1 MIHSQFDREGIKSM
15 DYGDWGF
22 SQNFGQ
28 DIRSHPAHGSAH
40 LAPMIL
46 PKATNNLAKRNVRRY
61 DVGTK
66 PFLLS
71 SKRNLEC
78 NLFCWLR
85 LTSCIAGWARI
96 ELDVHPNWGVKMIC
110 STTWMGYMANRW
122 HRWSSEYISIYSAEL
137 ARDPN
142 HPRVPRVPQFGTNLP
157 FLLVGSCFTSLITV
171 GSDGFLFSN
180 RTWPWQVE
188 QHCLVS
194 PKVLYPSRSSI
205 AKSPFI
211 YIYII

>member
-1 MIHSQFDREGIKSM
+1 MI
-15 DYGDWGF
+15 
-22 SQNFGQ
+22 
-28 DIRSHPAHGSAH
+28 P
-40 LAPMIL
+40 
-46 PKATNNLAKRNVRRY
+46 PKATNNLAKRNVRRGNKAVFTQQQKKSGMQLVLLIAAY
-61 DVGTK
+61 ILHRWLLGQESSLMSIQIEVLKWSAPQHGWATWPTVG
-66 PFLLS
+66 
-71 SKRNLEC
+71 
-78 NLFCWLR
+78 
-85 LTSCIAGWARI
+85 IAGQVNI
-96 ELDVHPNWGVKMIC
+96 
-110 STTWMGYMANRW
+110 
-122 HRWSSEYISIYSAEL
+122 YIYIYPFIYSAEL

-188 QHCLVS
+188 QHCHVS

-211 YIYII
+211 YIYIIRLDGTFLWFAV

>member
-1 MIHSQFDREGIKSM
+1 
-15 DYGDWGF
+15 
-22 SQNFGQ
+22 
-28 DIRSHPAHGSAH
+28 
-40 LAPMIL
+40 
-46 PKATNNLAKRNVRRY
+46 
-61 DVGTK
+61 
-66 PFLLS
+66 
-71 SKRNLEC
+71 
-78 NLFCWLR
+78 
-85 LTSCIAGWARI
+85 
-96 ELDVHPNWGVKMIC
+96 MIC

-211 YIYII
+211 YIYILYKIGWHISLVRCLTPSQKDSSRLTISIYIMCWMDYKTCLN